1 MLKKSL
7 LANIKAFKVSIGAQ
21 TYCTVSSNKAFAS
34 PGEIVTLTVSY
45 PTGYSNATVSVS
57 PSVAVSKV
65 NTNTYTFVM
74 PSSDVTITASASVL
88 SFSIYVNKS
97 GSGTV
102 NVKSIANYG
111 ERVTVTFSPG
121 QNYEL
126 GSVSASG
133 ASLSGSGNTRTFTMP
148 ANSVTINVQF
158 TEIECWITIGKGF
171 ADHYMRGFYDGKL
184 GSVNRK
190 PYWYN
195 DKSKYLRALGSLSY
209 QTTDE
214 DYNYYTVYMR
224 YAWLYNSSNTVDPA
238 LIPATVYFTD
248 GTSIRIERD
257 FSDSDSSLSD
267 AFTKHDGQQ
276 AKVVFNTAPSGY
288 L

>member
-7 LANIKAFKVSIGAQ
+7 LANVKAFKVSIGTQ
-21 TYCTVSSNKAFAS
+21 THCTVSSNKAFAS
-34 PGEIVTLTVSY
+34 PGEIVTISVSY

-57 PSVAVSKV
+57 PSVTV
-65 NTNTYTFVM
+65 NKKNSSTYTFVM
-74 PSSDVTITASASVL
+74 PSSDVTVTASASVL

-102 NVKSIANYG
+102 NVKSVANYG
-111 ERVTVTFSPG
+111 ERVTVTLSPG

-158 TEIECWITIGKGF
+158 TEIECWVTI
-171 ADHYMRGFYDGKL
+171 ARGWQYDDNFVGYSVGNL
-184 GSVNRK
+184 GSINRI
-190 PYWYN
+190 PYWNNNTSSYLRILGLAMRTYSDGDTIYITYGLLN
-195 DKSKYLRALGSLSY
+195 NSKYGASDAEVVPYTLHFTDGGTYSL
-209 QTTDE
+209 TTDE
-214 DYNYYTVYMR
+214 GRDTYR
-224 YAWLYNSSNTVDPA
+224 ALNSRV
-238 LIPATVYFTD
+238 
-248 GTSIRIERD
+248 
-257 FSDSDSSLSD
+257 
-267 AFTKHDGQQ
+267 GQR
-276 AKVVFNTAPSGY
+276 AKVVFNKAPSGY